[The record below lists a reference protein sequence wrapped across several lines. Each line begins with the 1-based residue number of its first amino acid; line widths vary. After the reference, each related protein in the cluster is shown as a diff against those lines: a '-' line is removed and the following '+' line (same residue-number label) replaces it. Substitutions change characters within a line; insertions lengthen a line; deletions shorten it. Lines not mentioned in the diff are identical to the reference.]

1 MSFRQILVDVVLEAD
16 FVTTAGGRQGLVR
29 RFITRTH
36 LDSMYSFKAVIEGSS
51 ASHLGGQLQG
61 GDLVV
66 RGGPETLVNLYG
78 WWRQGQLQTI
88 ALYHGITLR
97 P

>member
-1 MSFRQILVDVVLEAD
+1 M
-16 FVTTAGGRQGLVR
+16 TTAGGRQGLVR

-78 WWRQGQLQTI
+78 WWRQVMKSEPVKAVTTTSRLVDE
-88 ALYHGITLR
+88 
-97 P
+97 